1 MSLFTKVF
9 SARRINQGFT
19 LLELIIVIV
28 IIGILASIGVARY
41 SKVVKKA
48 KIAEADGVLGAMRGA
63 QMRYFAENGAYT
75 TAETKLDVDIPGY
88 GGYAA
93 SKYFTYYSYA
103 NGQVRAQGIGTMT
116 GVRVDL
122 TIEGTRTVRGL

>member
-9 SARRINQGFT
+9 STRRINQGFT

-28 IIGILASIGVARY
+28 IVGILASIGVARY
-41 SKVVKKA
+41 TKVVKKA

-63 QMRYFAENGAYT
+63 QLRYYAENGAYT
-75 TAETKLDVDIPGY
+75 AAETRLDVDIPGY
-88 GGYAA
+88 GDQPA
-93 SKYFTYYSYA
+93 SKYFDYSSYT
-103 NGQVRAQGIGTMT
+103 NGLVRAQGKDTMY

-122 TIEGTRTVRGL
+122 TITGTRTIRGL